1 MSRRTNAAAR
11 LAAGLFGLTLGGCS
25 VIDDYSWRAV
35 DFNREAEQAQQ
46 QVLLLNIIRASLR
59 RPMQFTS
66 LQTVTGSANVTGS
79 INGGAN
85 QVVNTPLISRF
96 GLTPA
101 NTSTVL
107 SRILTGNVTGN
118 VNMGGSATFTVPILD
133 TQEFYRGILTPIPL
147 QAFDYYLQQGYPAE
161 LLFDLLVLKV
171 EVTRLDDGSC
181 HKFTF
186 QNSVRNDLEFGQFQT
201 FIDYMIGSGLMAE
214 RVNSIRPYGPAIPQ
228 SGVGPQS
235 AEETAKVLEAYSKA
249 STAGL
254 DIRQE
259 GKGENARYRMQ
270 KRSSIFRFC
279 FATPSGTPSDWLGS
293 ANSTM
298 FCGHFNRRAAGAGAS
313 AGDDGGAQ
321 EGAGECVPRART
333 ARARTGAGE
342 GGGETDY
349 DSRSQGVNEGG
360 VSEFRGIR
368 LAPEFLRRMD
378 RLQGPARAQGTPEDA
393 LFDTRHFAGGIV
405 SFKVYTRST
414 EGILYYLGEVM
425 RRRLFTEFGDQPR
438 TIQVK
443 TGLRYGTFP
452 LNECH
457 DSENGG
463 SWQERDDL
471 VYLSRRRA
479 NSRPGGRFYCENLFV
494 ADTGASGDQVVGVAY
509 DGKYFSIPRDPNK
522 SGRTLQVLELV
533 KQLLALNT
541 SSKELPATSVI
552 SVIGQ

>member
-1 MSRRTNAAAR
+1 MLHRTNAVARCAAVALGLG
-11 LAAGLFGLTLGGCS
+11 LAGCS

-35 DFNREAEQAQQ
+35 DYNREAEQAQQ
-46 QVLLLNIIRASLR
+46 QVLLLNIVRASLR

-66 LQTVTGSANVTGS
+66 LQTVTGSANVAGS
-79 INGGAN
+79 VNGGA
-85 QVVNTPLISRF
+85 QGVSNTPLISRF

-101 NTSTVL
+101 PTSTVL

-181 HKFTF
+181 RKFTF
-186 QNSVRNDLEFGQFQT
+186 QNSVRNDLEFGQFHA

-214 RVNSIRPYGPAIPQ
+214 RVNSIKAYGPPIPQ
-228 SGVGPQS
+228 PAVGPQS
-235 AEETAKVLEAYSKA
+235 VEATAKVLEAYSKA

-259 GKGENARYRMQ
+259 GRGENARYRVQ

-279 FATPSGTPSDWLGS
+279 FASPGGTPSDWIGS
-293 ANSTM
+293 PNSTM
-298 FCGHFNRRAAGAGAS
+298 FCGHFNRRGAAATA
-313 AGDDGGAQ
+313 ADDAGGAP
-321 EGAGECVPRART
+321 EGANECVPRGRAT
-333 ARARTGAGE
+333 RARTGAGE
-342 GGGETDY
+342 DGGERDY

-378 RLQGPARAQGTPEDA
+378 RLQAAARAQGAPEDA

-414 EGILYYLGEVM
+414 EGILYYLGEVT

-452 LNECH
+452 LDECY

-463 SWQERDDL
+463 SWQERSDL
-471 VYLSRRRA
+471 AYLSRRRA

-494 ADTGASGDQVVGVAY
+494 VDTGGGGDQVVGVAY
-509 DGKYFSIPRDPNK
+509 DGKYFSIPRDQNR

-541 SSKELPATSVI
+541 SAKELPTTSVI
-552 SVIGQ
+552 SVVGQ